1 MTQELVEFVLE
12 QAGRPL
18 DRWAVAAT
26 LESGGIR
33 DLDARERYGRR
44 DVFDLADAVYAE
56 CLAADAPSTAVA
68 QTDSARRGAAVL
80 HYLEGGFFFAPLLLQ
95 LGSLMLLG
103 YGQWASLDFTR
114 PQASVVGVALI
125 ASFAVTGVFA
135 QALGYLGPYFASPGK
150 HRLVARV
157 VRRLVALGLVVLAL
171 AAGVIWL
178 VEIATGSYPRRLLAA
193 GLVYFGLAGCMSLL
207 SAVLYMLKQYVA
219 MLVATVAGIAVVG
232 LVLHHSGVGIYAA
245 HWSGLGASIAL
256 EGGWAGVVLARRSAT
271 MSAELNAA
279 RLPSLRLLLALVA
292 PYAAYGGLYYVL
304 LFVDRLAAWSSG
316 AHGLPFTFRAPYEVA
331 LDWALISVVPAL
343 AMLEVVV
350 HSFTA
355 RLAAAGRTYPISDV
369 GRHNRALRVFFLR
382 RLGIVVGLLAA
393 GSAVVFAAGR
403 AVDHYD
409 LWKLHGMFGDRTT
422 LETYPV
428 ALAGY
433 WLLVVA
439 LFSVLFLLTLGRPR
453 LVLGALL
460 PSIAVAVVVAFALSR
475 TEPYW
480 TAAGGLAAGT
490 SLFAVLA
497 TRQALR
503 VFGAVDYY
511 YYAAY

>member
-1 MTQELVEFVLE
+1 VTRELVDFVLG
-12 QAGRPL
+12 QTGRPL

-33 DLDARERYGRR
+33 DVDARERYGRR

-56 CLAADAPSTAVA
+56 CLGADAPPTPVA
-68 QTDSARRGAAVL
+68 GTRPARRGAAVL

-114 PQASVVGVALI
+114 AQASVVGVALI

-135 QALGYLGPYFASPGK
+135 QTLGYLGPFFASPGK

-157 VRRLVALGLVVLAL
+157 VWRVVPLGLAVLFA
-171 AAGVIWL
+171 AAGVAWL
-178 VEIATGSYPRRLLAA
+178 VELATGSYPRRLLAA

-219 MLVATVAGIAVVG
+219 MLVATVVGIAVVG
-232 LVLHHSGVGIYAA
+232 LVLHHSGAGIYGA
-245 HWSGLGASIAL
+245 HWAGLGASIAL
-256 EGGWAGVVLARRSAT
+256 EGGWAGFVLARRSAT
-271 MSAELNAA
+271 TSAELSAA
-279 RLPSLRLLLALVA
+279 RLPSPRMLFALVA
-292 PYAAYGGLYYVL
+292 PYAAYGGLYYAL

-316 AHGLPFTFRAPYEVA
+316 AHGLPFTFRASYEVA

-355 RLAAAGRTYPISDV
+355 QLAAAGRTYPMTDV
-369 GRHNRALRVFFLR
+369 GPHNRALRTFYLR
-382 RLGIVVGLLAA
+382 RLGLVAALLVT
-393 GSAVVFAAGR
+393 GSALVFAAGR
-403 AVDHYD
+403 AVDHFD
-409 LWKLHGMFGDRTT
+409 LWKLHGLFGDRTT

-433 WLLVVA
+433 WLLVIA

-460 PSIAVAVVVAFALSR
+460 PSIVVAVAVAFTLSR
-475 TEPYW
+475 TQPYW

-490 SLFAVLA
+490 LLFAMLA
-497 TRQALR
+497 TRKALL
-503 VFGAVDYY
+503 VLGAVDYY